1 MSRLH
6 SLMTRSTRPLHRW
19 ILGSMALLVAALSM
33 APSVALNAAYA
44 ANDTSGKAAPSVATG
59 AAPVGGG
66 ATASNSGTS
75 LHLSLK
81 DFGNADGYTLQ
92 TVRSFRNYSFTRPS
106 NWQVAGS
113 SNIKV
118 TFQHSPDLLPERSSL
133 NVSVNNRILKTIRLD
148 AGNTTPTTVTV
159 PVPPGILKDYNTLSF
174 DVNQHYTYKCEDPF
188 SAELWTTLLPES
200 QLTLNYALKAS
211 EPELA
216 RFPFPFLDP
225 LAYGT
230 QHVGYVLPQ
239 TPSNESLTAAS
250 LTAVTLSQA
259 AAWRPFQA
267 DLSSLSANSNL
278 VVVGTPAENASIGSL
293 SLPVKWNGNA
303 FADPKGGTVGAEDGV
318 IQVVRHP
325 SHSDKV
331 VLVITGA
338 TPKAVHKAARMLA
351 RLPHRKLLA
360 GQFVVVSQ
368 LPKEDPSQYHEWPGF
383 ISAPGSTS
391 LQELGFD
398 TLTSRGFTALPI
410 IYKLKRMPDVLV
422 AGKDTIKLKTVYSY
436 SSQLAPEQAKLEV
449 KLNGKSMKSVP
460 LANVGGENL
469 ATFITEIPASDLFTY
484 NDLEYQF
491 YLFPDKTDL
500 CKFVTDVHVWGTIH
514 NSSVVEVPG
523 QLKAALPDVG
533 LLNDAG
539 FPLTLHPDMRDV
551 TLAVPQSPTPAELGT
566 FLALS
571 NRLGR
576 SSQSIHGLDIH
587 ATVGP
592 VTDDAKKGHVVL
604 IGTAQRHAILNELDS
619 KTARLIKQGVLTPN
633 SDEKSNEA
641 VGLIHYAPEQGVVEE
656 LVSPWNKDKV
666 VVLFYGASDA
676 ALNLVQGW
684 LNNDKAFA
692 ELQPGNVA
700 VINNDLSSQAG
711 ILVKKGDARFLEPGE
726 AKLVKT
732 TDFPLWGWIL
742 LAIFAFIGLISF
754 LKFLFIR

>member
-1 MSRLH
+1 MAGLTH
-6 SLMTRSTRPLHRW
+6 SLPSSLRRLAAGFLACW
-19 ILGSMALLVAALSM
+19 IAL
-33 APSVALNAAYA
+33 
-44 ANDTSGKAAPSVATG
+44 SVATPAALAAPAPEPT
-59 AAPVGGG
+59 AAPVGSG
-66 ATASNSGTS
+66 ATATASGTS
-75 LHLSLK
+75 LKLSLK
-81 DFGNADGYTLQ
+81 DLGNPEGYTLQ
-92 TVRSFRNYSFTRPS
+92 TVRSFRNYSFTKPS

-113 SNIKV
+113 SYVKV
-118 TFQHSPDLLPERSSL
+118 TFQHSPALLPERSSL
-133 NVSVNNRILKTIRLD
+133 NISINNRILKTIRLD
-148 AGNTTPTTVTV
+148 GSNTTATSVSV
-159 PVPPGILKDYNTLSF
+159 PVPAAILKDYNTLSF

-188 SAELWTTLLPES
+188 SAELWSTLLPET
-200 QLTLNYALKAS
+200 QLVLNYSLKAS
-211 EPELA
+211 EPEMA

-239 TPSNESLTAAS
+239 APSSESLTAAS
-250 LTAVTLSQA
+250 LTAVTLAQA

-267 DLSSLSANSNL
+267 DMATLSTNANL
-278 VVVGTPAENASIGSL
+278 VVVGTPAENPAINSL
-293 SLPVKWNGNA
+293 SLPVKYSGST
-303 FADPKGGTVGAEDGV
+303 FSDPKGGVVAADDGV
-318 IQVVRHP
+318 LQVVRHP
-325 SHSDKV
+325 SHPDKV
-331 VLVITGA
+331 VLVVTGA

-360 GQFVVVSQ
+360 GQYVVVNQ

-391 LQELGFD
+391 LQDLGFD

-410 IYKLKRMPDVLV
+410 IYKLKRMPDVMV
-422 AGKDTIKLKTVYSY
+422 PGKETIKLKTVYSY
-436 SSQLAPEQAKLEV
+436 SSQLSPEQAKLEV
-449 KLNGKSMKSVP
+449 KLNGKSLKSVP
-460 LANVGGENL
+460 LANVNGENL
-469 ATFITEIPASDLFTY
+469 ATLITEIPASDLFTY

-523 QLKAALPDVG
+523 QLKAAIPDVG

-551 TLAVPQSPTPAELGT
+551 TLAVPQSPSASELAT
-566 FLALS
+566 VLALS

-576 SSQSIHGLDIH
+576 SSQSLHGLDIH

-604 IGTAQRHAILNELDS
+604 IGTGQRHAIMGELDS
-619 KTARLIKQGVLTPN
+619 KTARLVKQGVLTPG
-633 SDEKSNEA
+633 SDEKANETLA
-641 VGLIHYAPEQGVVEE
+641 LIHYAPEQGIVEQ
-656 LVSPWNKDKV
+656 LVSPWNKEKV
-666 VVLFYGASDA
+666 VVLLYGASDT
-676 ALNLVQGW
+676 ALNLVQNW
-684 LNNDKAFA
+684 LNDDKAFSA
-692 ELQPGNVA
+692 LQPGNVA
-700 VINNDLSSQAG
+700 VINSDLSSQAG

-742 LAIFAFIGLISF
+742 LVIFAFIGLISF